1 MHYPLI
7 MKKPLFIPS
16 GDFKSRP
23 ELPANLEDAHVLLD
37 QLRAYHD
44 SLEVQAAQLQSMI
57 DQGETVRL
65 AKKIRGKNNLQ
76 NKSEKT

>member
-1 MHYPLI
+1 

-16 GDFKSRP
+16 GEFESTS
-23 ELPANLEDAHVLLD
+23 ELPDNLEDAQRLLE
-37 QLRAYHD
+37 QLREYHD

-65 AKKIRGKNNLQ
+65 AKKLRGKNNLQ
-76 NKSEKT
+76 NKPKKT

>member
-1 MHYPLI
+1 

-16 GDFKSRP
+16 GEFESTS
-23 ELPANLEDAHVLLD
+23 ELPDNLEDAQRLLE
-37 QLRAYHD
+37 QLLEYHA

-65 AKKIRGKNNLQ
+65 ANKLRGKNNLQ
-76 NKSEKT
+76 NKPKKT

>member
-1 MHYPLI
+1 

-16 GDFKSRP
+16 GEFESTS
-23 ELPANLEDAHVLLD
+23 ELPDNQEDAQRLLE
-37 QLRAYHD
+37 QLREYHA

-65 AKKIRGKNNLQ
+65 ANKLRGKNNLQ
-76 NKSEKT
+76 NKPKKT

>member
-1 MHYPLI
+1 

-16 GDFKSRP
+16 GELEPTS
-23 ELPANLEDAHVLLD
+23 ELPDNLEDAHRLLE
-37 QLRAYHD
+37 QLREYHA

-65 AKKIRGKNNLQ
+65 AKKLRGKNNLQ
-76 NKSEKT
+76 NKPKKT

>member
-1 MHYPLI
+1 

-16 GDFKSRP
+16 GEFESTS
-23 ELPANLEDAHVLLD
+23 ELPDNLEDAQRLLE
-37 QLRAYHD
+37 QLREYHA

-65 AKKIRGKNNLQ
+65 ANKLRGKNNLQ
-76 NKSEKT
+76 NKPKKT

>member
-1 MHYPLI
+1 

-16 GDFKSRP
+16 GEFESTS
-23 ELPANLEDAHVLLD
+23 ELPDNLEDAQRLLE
-37 QLRAYHD
+37 QLREYHA

-65 AKKIRGKNNLQ
+65 AKKLRGKNNLQ
-76 NKSEKT
+76 NKPKKT